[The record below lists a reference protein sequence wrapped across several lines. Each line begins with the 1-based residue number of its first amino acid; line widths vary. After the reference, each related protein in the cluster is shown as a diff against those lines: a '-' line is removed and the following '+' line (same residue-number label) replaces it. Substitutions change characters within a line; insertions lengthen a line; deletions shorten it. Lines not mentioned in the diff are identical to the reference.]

1 MRRTLKG
8 IMTGLAS
15 LLAISLAGSAH
26 AAVCG
31 DLNGNGSRS
40 TADVVL
46 LFRAVLENPDPTPLC
61 GGAGVNDCGDI
72 NASASISTADVVIL
86 FSSVLGNETLF
97 PLCQGEGATRPC
109 G

>member
-8 IMTGLAS
+8 FAGSVAL
-15 LLAISLAGSAH
+15 LLALAFAGRAH

-46 LFRAVLENPDPTPLC
+46 LFRAVLENPDPSPLC
-61 GGAGVNDCGDI
+61 GG
-72 NASASISTADVVIL
+72 SRRRRL
-86 FSSVLGNETLF
+86 
-97 PLCQGEGATRPC
+97 R
-109 G
+109 